1 MNPQQNTTEQQQL
14 EDLVKLIKLAR
25 EEGIPMADNDGRNDH
40 QLACDFL
47 LYLQYASYKLKN
59 GWQNYNLATVTQLYE
74 EKMKMEN
81 LSKNNIRFTCNAE
94 SSAQIDADYFDF
106 LDYSSNDEYNQV
118 LETNVNDGCT
128 VLKELGLSDS
138 TLVSTNGSTT
148 GSSLPFQSDQNV
160 ATYCSTNAN
169 VSQDSSKYG
178 SKIIAAFL
186 KSDWPSDDEDE
197 TPFSTSIKERGKAL
211 YEEKR
216 RQAEVASKSTND
228 LTYAQVQQALLANEI
243 NVNESFKNNGRRLT
257 RNSVKGKRTTTT
269 KATNLGKRSRKQIGT
284 GRAIM
289 TSSGS
294 MTINH
299 VPTTVPGLQ
308 VISPCT
314 SLVGFSQQQTEEQ
327 ERPQTPVRGT
337 KRKVREGEVV
347 AENPALMDFDVNK
360 MFDDFDSAVHAA
372 VNVTPGTMY
381 NQLIADIS
389 PSIRDRFSANSPGQ
403 EFDDLWATYGAPVNK
418 RLRKS
423 SKGRE
428 WTIGFESEISEVRGV
443 AEAGHSSYQAS
454 LDAWAASDA
463 ASGDV
468 SQTPV
473 EVPRTPPHQIRSATC
488 VRTPGS
494 AFSLSEFLNLS
505 PSPMLD
511 EVRLELEIGGEI
523 MMCGF
528 KN

>member
-81 LSKNNIRFTCNAE
+81 LYKNNIRFTCNSE
-94 SSAQIDADYFDF
+94 NSTQIDADYFDF

-128 VLKELGLSDS
+128 VLKELDLSDS
-138 TLVSTNGSTT
+138 THISTNSPTT
-148 GSSLPFQSDQNV
+148 SSSLPFHSDQ
-160 ATYCSTNAN
+160 TYYPTDAN
-169 VSQDSSKYG
+169 ISQDSSKYG
-178 SKIIAAFL
+178 SQIIAAFL

-216 RQAEVASKSTND
+216 RQAEVASKSD
-228 LTYAQVQQALLANEI
+228 MTYVQVQQALLANEI
-243 NVNESFKNNGRRLT
+243 NVNESSKNSGRRLT
-257 RNSVKGKRTTTT
+257 RNSLKGKRTTTT
-269 KATNLGKRSRKQIGT
+269 KATNIGKRSRKHIGT
-284 GRAIM
+284 GRQVV

-294 MTINH
+294 MTSSGINQTS
-299 VPTTVPGLQ
+299 TTVPGLQ

-314 SLVGFSQQQTEEQ
+314 SLVGFGQQQAEDE

-337 KRKVREGEVV
+337 KRKFREGEIV

-360 MFDDFDSAVHAA
+360 MFDDFDSAAHAA
-372 VNVTPGTMY
+372 NVTPGTMY
-381 NQLIADIS
+381 NQLLADIS
-389 PSIRDRFSANSPGQ
+389 PSIRDRFTANSPGP
-403 EFDDLWATYGAPVNK
+403 EFDDLWATYGAPANK

-463 ASGDV
+463 ASGEV
-468 SQTPV
+468 SQTSV
-473 EVPRTPPHQIRSATC
+473 EVPSTPPHQIRSATC

-505 PSPMLD
+505 PSPIIKTNIAKT
-511 EVRLELEIGGEI
+511 R
-523 MMCGF
+523 
-528 KN
+528 